1 MDNSSTRPNRNRSA
15 RMAPL
20 GAILLFLLAAGCDRF
35 MPFSKRYGNPAY
47 YEIVIET
54 PRWRGLYP
62 RTEPIPIRVTIHNG
76 SPKPYVLDFAHDPR
90 RGGCG
95 EYLPVPPWR
104 QPVEVYFTGKTAEGP
119 LSLGLSV
126 DSGAAGAAR
135 PTAGRIARRGRHGVR
150 PAPRP
155 ARTAR
160 RLLRTRLRMGNG
172 QRHRHA
178 VPRAVG

>member
-1 MDNSSTRPNRNRSA
+1 
-15 RMAPL
+15 MAPL

-95 EYLPVPPWR
+95 EHLPVPPWR

-119 LSLGLSV
+119 YLWVCPS
-126 DSGAAGAAR
+126 
-135 PTAGRIARRGRHGVR
+135 I
-150 PAPRP
+150 PALP
-155 ARTAR
+155 ARLVLQPGESRVVADAEFVPPR
-160 RLLRTRLRMGNG
+160 GLRELHGGFCVRVYGWEMGSGIGTRYHGR
-172 QRHRHA
+172 
-178 VPRAVG
+178 